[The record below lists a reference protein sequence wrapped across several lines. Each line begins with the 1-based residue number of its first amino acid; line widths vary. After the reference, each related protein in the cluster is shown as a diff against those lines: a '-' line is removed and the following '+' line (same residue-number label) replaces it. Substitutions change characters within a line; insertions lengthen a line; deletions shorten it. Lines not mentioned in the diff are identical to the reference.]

1 MRFGQ
6 FCYFRASA
14 ISVRAWLE
22 YLQFQ
27 DCDSGTC
34 DSGTERDS
42 YTIRWCFCLVYL
54 LLFRTLLYIQTL
66 LHHRL
71 STMALFGKKE
81 NAPSDGTPPDTETES
96 VSSRSTAMSA
106 ASSKKGLIKRH
117 TPFEDPVNPIQ
128 EPEFNLTEQEEQKYQ
143 EVLLHFQTY
152 ITKEIPVNDS
162 HNAPTFP
169 ITDQEKAWL
178 TKECFLRYLRATKW
192 KTASAIK
199 RIEETIVWRR
209 TFGVVE
215 IPDHTDPKKKITADL
230 VEPENLTGKNLIVG
244 YDNDNRPCLY
254 LRNGYQ
260 NTSASIRQVQ
270 HLVFMLER
278 VIQYMPPGQDTLALL
293 IDFKAAPASMN
304 LSSKFPSLSISKQ
317 VLHILQNHYP
327 ERLGRGL
334 FTNIP
339 WIGYTFFKVVGPFI
353 DPYTRLKTIYD
364 KPFEN
369 FVPKEQLDKEF
380 NGMLDFEY
388 IHDVYWKSMNEIAEQ
403 KRAIYDANFEKL
415 GKLIGLSEYDL
426 KRTHPDSL

>member
-1 MRFGQ
+1 MSF
-6 FCYFRASA
+6 FKKRADPEKQ
-14 ISVRAWLE
+14 VTTDL
-22 YLQFQ
+22 
-27 DCDSGTC
+27 
-34 DSGTERDS
+34 
-42 YTIRWCFCLVYL
+42 
-54 LLFRTLLYIQTL
+54 
-66 LHHRL
+66 
-71 STMALFGKKE
+71 
-81 NAPSDGTPPDTETES
+81 ETEL
-96 VSSRSTAMSA
+96 VSLKSTVKSS

-117 TPFEDPVNPIQ
+117 VPFEQPINPIK
-128 EPEFNLTEQEEQKYQ
+128 PPVFDLTDEQEAKYKL
-143 EVLLHFQTY
+143 VLEHFQTY
-152 ITKEIPVNDS
+152 IKLDIPVNDT

-169 ITDQEKAWL
+169 ITDAEKAWL
-178 TKECFLRYLRATKW
+178 TKECFLRYLRASKW
-192 KTASAIK
+192 KTDVATK
-199 RIEETIVWRR
+199 RIEETLIWRR

-215 IPDHTDPKKKITADL
+215 IPGHTDPKNRVTADL
-230 VEPENLTGKNLIVG
+230 VEPENTTGKNLIIG

-293 IDFKAAPASMN
+293 IDFKAAPATMN

-339 WIGYTFFKVVGPFI
+339 WIGYTFFKLVGPFI

-380 NGMLDFEY
+380 NGLLDFEY
-388 IHDVYWKSMNEIAEQ
+388 IHDVYWKEMNEIAE
-403 KRAIYDANFEKL
+403 KKLAVFNANFEKL
-415 GKLIGLSEYDL
+415 GKGIGLSEFDL
-426 KRTHPDSL
+426 KRADDI

>member
-1 MRFGQ
+1 M
-6 FCYFRASA
+6 A
-14 ISVRAWLE
+14 IFKRKPESEATTDV
-22 YLQFQ
+22 
-27 DCDSGTC
+27 
-34 DSGTERDS
+34 
-42 YTIRWCFCLVYL
+42 
-54 LLFRTLLYIQTL
+54 
-66 LHHRL
+66 
-71 STMALFGKKE
+71 
-81 NAPSDGTPPDTETES
+81 DTES
-96 VSSRSTAMSA
+96 LSSKSTAMSMS
-106 ASSKKGLIKRH
+106 SSKKGLIKRQ
-117 TPFEDPVNPIQ
+117 TPFEHPVNPIK
-128 EPEFNLTEQEEQKYQ
+128 EPDFDLSEEQEAKYQ
-143 EVLLHFQTY
+143 QVLKHFQQY
-152 ITKEIPVNDS
+152 ILNEIPVNDS
-162 HNAPTFP
+162 HNAPTHP
-169 ITDQEKAWL
+169 ITDEEKAWM

-192 KTASAIK
+192 KVEAAIK

-209 TFGVVE
+209 TFGVIE
-215 IPDHTDPKKKITADL
+215 IPGHTDPKKKVTADL
-230 VEPENLTGKNLIVG
+230 VEPENVTGKNLIVG

-364 KPFEN
+364 QPFEN

-388 IHDVYWKSMNEIAEQ
+388 VHDVYWKSMNELAE
-403 KRAIYDANFEKL
+403 KKLEVFYANFERL
-415 GKLIGLSEYDL
+415 GKEIGLSEYDL
-426 KRTHPDSL
+426 KRLHIV

>member
-1 MRFGQ
+1 MEELQKYLLKVSDRIFL
-6 FCYFRASA
+6 FLFFSVFLDRSLHSFSLPALLRWSEISLPVSYTHFLVPAFSICLTHIATMA
-14 ISVRAWLE
+14 IFKKKTESE
-22 YLQFQ
+22 G
-27 DCDSGTC
+27 SGT
-34 DSGTERDS
+34 DAETVS
-42 YTIRWCFCLVYL
+42 
-54 LLFRTLLYIQTL
+54 
-66 LHHRL
+66 L
-71 STMALFGKKE
+71 SSKSTVM
-81 NAPSDGTPPDTETES
+81 STS
-96 VSSRSTAMSA
+96 SSR
-106 ASSKKGLIKRH
+106 KGLIKRQ
-117 TPFEDPVNPIQ
+117 TPFEHPIHPIK
-128 EPEFNLTEQEEQKYQ
+128 EPEFNLSKEEEEKYQ
-143 EVLLHFQTY
+143 QVLEHFKNY
-152 ITKEIPVNDS
+152 ILQDIPVNDS
-162 HNAPTFP
+162 TNAPKHA
-169 ITDQEKAWL
+169 ITDEEKAWL

-192 KTASAIK
+192 KVDAAIK
-199 RIEETIVWRR
+199 RIEETLLWRR

-215 IPDHTDPKKKITADL
+215 IPGHTDPKKKVTAEL
-230 VEPENLTGKNLIVG
+230 VEPENTTGKNLIVG

-304 LSSKFPSLSISKQ
+304 LSAKFPSLSISKQ

-388 IHDVYWKSMNEIAEQ
+388 VHEVYWPAMNEMAE
-403 KRAIYDANFEKL
+403 KKLEVFWANFDRL
-415 GKLIGLSEYDL
+415 GKEIGLSEYAL
-426 KRTHPDSL
+426 KCPYSET

>member
-1 MRFGQ
+1 MAIFNRKGGDQ
-6 FCYFRASA
+6 STENSA
-14 ISVRAWLE
+14 TDI
-22 YLQFQ
+22 
-27 DCDSGTC
+27 
-34 DSGTERDS
+34 
-42 YTIRWCFCLVYL
+42 
-54 LLFRTLLYIQTL
+54 
-66 LHHRL
+66 
-71 STMALFGKKE
+71 
-81 NAPSDGTPPDTETES
+81 ETES
-96 VSSRSTAMSA
+96 VASKSTTASNTSSR
-106 ASSKKGLIKRH
+106 KGLIKCH
-117 TPFEDPVNPIQ
+117 TPFELPINPIKAPQ
-128 EPEFNLTEQEEQKYQ
+128 FNLSEEEEAKYQ
-143 EVLLHFQTY
+143 TVLNHFQNY
-152 ITKEIPVNDS
+152 IKQEIPVNDS
-162 HNAPTFP
+162 HNATTFP
-169 ITDQEKAWL
+169 ITDVEKAWL
-178 TKECFLRYLRATKW
+178 TKECLLRYLRASKW
-192 KTASAIK
+192 KTDVAIR
-199 RIEETIVWRR
+199 RIEETLVWRR

-215 IPDHTDPKKKITADL
+215 IPGHTDPKKKVTADN

-388 IHDVYWKSMNEIAEQ
+388 IHDVYWKSMNEIAD
-403 KRAIYDANFEKL
+403 KKAALYHANFEKL
-415 GKLIGLSEYDL
+415 GKEIGLSEYDL
-426 KRTHPDSL
+426 KRPLSDN

>member
-1 MRFGQ
+1 M
-6 FCYFRASA
+6 
-14 ISVRAWLE
+14 SVRHEVLPVF
-22 YLQFQ
+22 YL
-27 DCDSGTC
+27 
-34 DSGTERDS
+34 
-42 YTIRWCFCLVYL
+42 YTF
-54 LLFRTLLYIQTL
+54 LLFSSLLQCFTASLAFEIV
-66 LHHRL
+66 
-71 STMALFGKKE
+71 MAIFKRKPE
-81 NAPSDGTPPDTETES
+81 SEATTDVDTES
-96 VSSRSTAMSA
+96 LSSKSTAMSMS
-106 ASSKKGLIKRH
+106 SSKKGLIKRQ
-117 TPFEDPVNPIQ
+117 TPFEHPVNPIK
-128 EPEFNLTEQEEQKYQ
+128 EPDFDLSEEQEAKYQ
-143 EVLLHFQTY
+143 QVLKHFQQY
-152 ITKEIPVNDS
+152 ILNEIPVNDS
-162 HNAPTFP
+162 HNAPTHP
-169 ITDQEKAWL
+169 ITDEEKAWM

-192 KTASAIK
+192 KVEAAIK

-209 TFGVVE
+209 TFGVIE
-215 IPDHTDPKKKITADL
+215 IPGHTDPKKKVTADL
-230 VEPENLTGKNLIVG
+230 VEPENVTGKNLIVG

-364 KPFEN
+364 QPFEN

-388 IHDVYWKSMNEIAEQ
+388 VHDVYWKSMNELAE
-403 KRAIYDANFEKL
+403 KKLEVFYANFERL
-415 GKLIGLSEYDL
+415 GKEIGLSEYDL
-426 KRTHPDSL
+426 KRLHIV